1 MNSVKHQVNEW
12 FISMMNL
19 DLFIVSN
26 VVNPLHNN
34 ACVRILYKYLHTVL
48 QWHIFTNHNPFLQ
61 MAKDL
66 WEFYSSQM
74 GIFNSR
80 HSDGHFLCWHCHEMG
95 GQLGE
100 RRKGG
105 RMLQM
110 LQNRGDLNVT
120 WRFCWPILIAQKL
133 SCILVG
139 SHTDMKVWPVSIRV
153 FLKNPLMA
161 FGDCGM
167 ALATTGGWIAVLSYC
182 WG

>member
-1 MNSVKHQVNEW
+1 MSGSYRWWIWICSLSQMWWIHYTIMHVWGALK
-12 FISMMNL
+12 
-19 DLFIVSN
+19 
-26 VVNPLHNN
+26 
-34 ACVRILYKYLHTVL
+34 CLHTVL
-48 QWHIFTNHNPFLQ
+48 PYLQSQSLPSNGKGPLFFT
-61 MAKDL
+61 
-66 WEFYSSQM
+66 
-74 GIFNSR
+74 IFNSR
-80 HSDGHFLCWHCHEMG
+80 HSEGHCLCWWHCHEMG

-100 RRKGG
+100 RGKGG

-110 LQNRGDLNVT
+110 LQNWPDLNVT

-139 SHTDMKVWPVSIRV
+139 SHTDMKVWPASIRV

-167 ALATTGGWIAVLSYC
+167 ALAEFRRICSFKQQQQPVDELPSYC